1 MTRLDAEVY
10 NETMPARTENFSEH
24 PYFHAAALALN
35 GDIAKL
41 RKLKERHATWKTA
54 WETLATRSSAP
65 APEAAW
71 ETLLRAHIAL
81 VLREDA
87 GFPSLL
93 REISPPPLGLYVRGT
108 LSPAERPALAI
119 VGTRKATRSGREL
132 AHALARE
139 LGASFSIVSGLALG
153 VDAAAHAGCLEGNG
167 HTVAVL
173 AGGVDAPQPQTNAA
187 LAARILERGGA
198 LVSEY
203 PTGSAPVPY
212 RFLER
217 NRIVSGLSRGVVLVE
232 APEGSGSLVT
242 ARLALEQ
249 NREVFVL
256 PGPVTHTNF
265 RGSHELI
272 RTGARLVRNAAD
284 ILEDLGYAE
293 DAHSPQSPRALPPL
307 NADEEAVV
315 AALRDAAA
323 PLSVDF
329 IVGATSL
336 GPSTVNR
343 TLSFLLMKNVVQETE
358 GGYALRNN

>member
-1 MTRLDAEVY
+1 MH
-10 NETMPARTENFSEH
+10 ARTENFSEH
-24 PYFHAAALALN
+24 PYFHAAALALE
-35 GDIAKL
+35 GDTAKL
-41 RKLKERHATWKTA
+41 RALKERHSTWKAT
-54 WETLATRSSAP
+54 WETLAAKGIAP

-71 ETLLRAHIAL
+71 ETLVRAHITL
-81 VLREDA
+81 VLQEDA
-87 GFPSLL
+87 RFPALL
-93 REISPPPLGLYVRGT
+93 RETPLPPLGLYVRGALPPDT
-108 LSPAERPALAI
+108 QPALAI
-119 VGTRKATRSGREL
+119 VGTRKATRNGREL

-203 PTGSAPVPY
+203 PPGSAPVPY

-217 NRIVSGLSRGVVLVE
+217 NRIVSGLCRGVVIVE

-265 RGSHELI
+265 RGSHALI

-293 DAHSPQSPRALPPL
+293 DANSPQSSRALPPL
-307 NADEEAVV
+307 SADEETVV
-315 AALRDAAA
+315 AVLRDAAT
-323 PLSVDF
+323 PLSVDS

-336 GPSTVNR
+336 DPSMVNR

-358 GGYALRNN
+358 GGYVLRNNHG